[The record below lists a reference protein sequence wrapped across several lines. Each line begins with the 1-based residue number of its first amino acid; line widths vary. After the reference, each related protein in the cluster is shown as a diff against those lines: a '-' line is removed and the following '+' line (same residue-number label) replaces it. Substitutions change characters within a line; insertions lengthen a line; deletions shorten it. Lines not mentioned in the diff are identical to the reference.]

1 MQAILGIVSFQFW
14 PNDEYQDQG
23 WNLLELSQVLLR
35 EATFFSQEELYREL
49 ELGSMHRNDNLI
61 NDTLPKLTIMIL
73 VKRGNL
79 NSYYVPF

>member
-1 MQAILGIVSFQFW
+1 MKFIRIKSGFI
-14 PNDEYQDQG
+14 N
-23 WNLLELSQVLLR
+23 

-49 ELGSMHRNDNLI
+49 ELGSTHRNDNLI
-61 NDTLPKLTIMIL
+61 NDILPKLTIMIL